1 MSSFTKEALLNFYC
15 ARLAQDLEKAEIFLD
30 TGCIIITSK
39 LRDEIVTELK
49 RLTEKEDI
57 ELTDARSNK
66 VSLLMQLLFDN
77 FQFRH
82 FILPGYEKDNIR
94 RAAIK
99 EFARKLL
106 GEDFGFEE
114 LC

>member
-49 RLTEKEDI
+49 S
-57 ELTDARSNK
+57 SNK